1 MYDDD
6 AFWLDFCDRAATLC
20 CPLIVTDAA

>member
-6 AFWLDFCDRAATLC
+6 AFWLDYCDRAAALC